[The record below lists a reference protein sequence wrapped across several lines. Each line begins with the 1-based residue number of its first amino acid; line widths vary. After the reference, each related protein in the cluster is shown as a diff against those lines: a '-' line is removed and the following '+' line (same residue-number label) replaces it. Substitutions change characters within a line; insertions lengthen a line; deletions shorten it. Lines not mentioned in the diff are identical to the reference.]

1 MMKIYKVT
9 IEKLSFDRGNLI
21 GYNVLGYY
29 ANKDKANT
37 VAEEKYRNRNCV
49 TEGKIHIEE
58 INVEE

>member
-1 MMKIYKVT
+1 MKIYKVT
-9 IEKLSFDRGNLI
+9 IEKLSFDRGNII

-37 VAEEKYRNRNCV
+37 VAEEKYRNRNYV

-58 INVEE
+58 IDVEE